1 MFLSVVIDKTVFH
14 SLVSKGP
21 PSVLQL
27 CSLLFTVFTKSR
39 SWNLHSHQL
48 VVVDSQEKTVISDS
62 ISLAYA
68 VSSPSQEGAGRES
81 GQWLSFSFSKTW
93 SSLTI
98 DAPRRLA
105 LAPLFSYPH
114 PWPTALFSRLPD
126 APSVTT
132 TVPAQTHM
140 ASIPLDECP
149 NATGS

>member
-1 MFLSVVIDKTVFH
+1 MTIVRNCIQLLTKKKKNQIGTLGHQVVLFLGVGTLSGTSERASNFRARVLSTPLL
-14 SLVSKGP
+14 SLMLSQVPARKELARNQATGFP
-21 PSVLQL
+21 F
-27 CSLLFTVFTKSR
+27 LF
-39 SWNLHSHQL
+39 
-48 VVVDSQEKTVISDS
+48 QE
-62 ISLAYA
+62 
-68 VSSPSQEGAGRES
+68 P
-81 GQWLSFSFSKTW
+81 W

-114 PWPTALFSRLPD
+114 PWPTALFSRSPD

-132 TVPAQTHM
+132 TVPAQTHT